1 MRILIAG
8 DYAPLERVSL
18 QVASGRFDQIF
29 PDELVNIIKSA
40 DYSIVNFESP
50 VIENNFQPITKCG
63 PHLGC
68 SEKSVDA
75 IKYAGF
81 KAVAM
86 ANNHIL
92 DYGVEGLHK
101 TIDTCSSSGLDVV
114 GVGDSLQ
121 KSQKVLY
128 VPVKDK
134 ILAVINCCEHEFSVA
149 TDEHPGANPLNPIS
163 IYYSIKEARKKASFV
178 LVIVHGGHEEYQ
190 FPSTRMQDT
199 YRFFIDSG
207 ADAVVNHHQHCYSGF
222 EFYNEKP
229 IFYGLGNFCFD
240 EVPLKADSSWNYGF
254 MLELIFEDTI
264 QYKIYPYN
272 QCSKDA
278 TVKLLPADAFDSR
291 LQELNAIINN
301 RNKLKQEVDSYYV
314 RTVPFECSLLEP
326 YRGRIFNKLFYLGLL
341 PSMIKGK
348 KIASILNHLNCESHR
363 DKMVFALHSKLQA
376 GKKHKKNK

>member
-18 QVASGRFDQIF
+18 QVESGGFDQIF
-29 PDELVNIIKSA
+29 PTELVNIIKSA
-40 DYSIVNFESP
+40 DFSIVNFESP
-50 VIENNFQPITKCG
+50 VIERSFHPIPKCG

-68 SEKSVDA
+68 HEKSVEA
-75 IKYAGF
+75 VKYAGF

-101 TIDTCSSSGLDVV
+101 TIDVCSRLGLEVV
-114 GVGDSLQ
+114 GVGNSLEKAQ
-121 KSQKVLY
+121 KILY
-128 VPVKDK
+128 VPIKDK
-134 ILAVINCCEHEFSVA
+134 VLAVINCCEHEFSVA
-149 TDEHPGANPLNPIS
+149 TDEQPGANPLNPIF
-163 IYYSIKEARKKASFV
+163 IYYSIKEARKKANFV

-190 FPSTRMQDT
+190 LPSTRMQDT

-240 EVPLKADSSWNYGF
+240 EIPLKTDSSWNYGF
-254 MLELIFEDTI
+254 MLELILEDTI

-272 QCSKDA
+272 QYSKDA
-278 TVKLLPADAFDSR
+278 TIKLLPADAFDSR
-291 LQELNAIINN
+291 LQELNVIINN
-301 RNKLKQEVDSYYV
+301 RNKLKQEVDNYYE
-314 RTVPFECSLLEP
+314 RTAPFECSLVEP
-326 YRGRIFNKLFYLGLL
+326 YRGRILNKLFNLGLL
-341 PSMIKGK
+341 PSMIRGNKLT
-348 KIASILNHLNCESHR
+348 SILNHLNCESHR
-363 DKMVFALHSKLQA
+363 DKMLFALKSKLQVR
-376 GKKHKKNK
+376 K